1 MPRLPLRLISIVAFL
16 LLWAG
21 LAALAD
27 SNEVPGPLAV
37 LRFLVDEAA
46 AGELFYHLA
55 ATLAR
60 VAAAFAI
67 AMAIGTRVRVL
78 MGQHR
83 RLHRPPDPWLRLLL
97 NLPALGV
104 IGVRVTFTVSSET
117 S

>member
-37 LRFLVDEAA
+37 LGFLVREAA
-46 AGELFYHLA
+46 AGELVYHLA

-60 VAAAFAI
+60 VAAAFTI
-67 AMAIGTRVRVL
+67 AMDVGPAVGVL
-78 MGQHR
+78 MGQHSRLDRSDER
-83 RLHRPPDPWLRLLL
+83 RVGRGW
-97 NLPALGV
+97 V
-104 IGVRVTFTVSSET
+104 STVRYGGSRYH
-117 S
+117 

>member
-37 LRFLVDEAA
+37 LGFLVREAA

-60 VAAAFAI
+60 VAAAFTI
-67 AMAIGTRVRVL
+67 AMAIRSEEHTSELQSL
-78 MGQHR
+78 MR
-83 RLHRPPDPWLRLLL
+83 
-97 NLPALGV
+97 
-104 IGVRVTFTVSSET
+104 T
-117 S
+117 SYAVFCLKKKTQDTNNHITTIRK